1 MHGAARAQA
10 SHTQSHA
17 HARMALEPMH
27 GDHSLSL
34 GHATCTRVAPQHTS
48 DAHPYHRTG
57 ASKEHMAKATC
68 GDPTNKGL
76 LMCKRIASGKM
87 LPPTEF
93 PRRKRMAIKEA
104 GQA

>member
-1 MHGAARAQA
+1 
-10 SHTQSHA
+10 
-17 HARMALEPMH
+17 
-27 GDHSLSL
+27 
-34 GHATCTRVAPQHTS
+34 
-48 DAHPYHRTG
+48 
-57 ASKEHMAKATC
+57 MAKETC